1 MRLRAVAALLD
12 AGSVPRTF
20 AARPWTADPQVPNSP
35 DRVADVS
42 RVALEAWTP
51 ADLKK
56 ADGDGDGDGDDVT
69 LAGDAVR
76 EAILEPA
83 LELKPSLPSVA

>member
-1 MRLRAVAALLD
+1 MRLRAAAALLLLG

-35 DRVADVS
+35 DRVEDVS
-42 RVALEAWTP
+42 RVALEACMP

-56 ADGDGDGDGDDVT
+56 ADGDGDDVT

>member
-1 MRLRAVAALLD
+1 M
-12 AGSVPRTF
+12 
-20 AARPWTADPQVPNSP
+20 
-35 DRVADVS
+35 
-42 RVALEAWTP
+42 P

-56 ADGDGDGDGDDVT
+56 ADGDGDDVT

>member
-1 MRLRAVAALLD
+1 
-12 AGSVPRTF
+12 
-20 AARPWTADPQVPNSP
+20 
-35 DRVADVS
+35 
-42 RVALEAWTP
+42 VALEAWTP

-56 ADGDGDGDGDDVT
+56 ADGDGDGDDDDVT
-69 LAGDAVR
+69 LVGDAVR

>member
-1 MRLRAVAALLD
+1 LRLRAAAALLG

-35 DRVADVS
+35 DRVEDVS
-42 RVALEAWTP
+42 RVAFEAWMP

-56 ADGDGDGDGDDVT
+56 ADGDDVT

>member
-1 MRLRAVAALLD
+1 M
-12 AGSVPRTF
+12 
-20 AARPWTADPQVPNSP
+20 
-35 DRVADVS
+35 S
-42 RVALEAWTP
+42 RVALEAWMP

-56 ADGDGDGDGDDVT
+56 ADGDDVT

>member
-1 MRLRAVAALLD
+1 M
-12 AGSVPRTF
+12 
-20 AARPWTADPQVPNSP
+20 
-35 DRVADVS
+35 
-42 RVALEAWTP
+42 P

-56 ADGDGDGDGDDVT
+56 ADGDGDDVT

-83 LELKPSLPSVA
+83 LELELKPSLPSVA